1 MRMKILYITSHY
13 NPFDVSTG
21 SGQRYNLLLRAC
33 AQIGEVDV
41 VTFTDG
47 VKSEFSGVKVIYSHS
62 VPLRLY
68 EGRTNRFKRLLRPW
82 TLYSFFE
89 KDTKRAAIVEDIFKR
104 NNYDLIVT
112 RYIPIACQCGLLK
125 YAEKLVID
133 VDDDPID
140 VQLTLSKNAHTRR
153 AQLYYRIL
161 ARLMDHAI
169 KAFLNKVHFAFFP
182 NAMQMRGKR
191 VAYLPNVPYYEIEP
205 LSIPKADNHRI
216 FFVGDLR
223 YKPNVLG
230 IEHFV
235 EVIFPSIK
243 ERVSDAELF
252 IAGRNYGEEW
262 TSKMEQVNGVHVLGF
277 VEDLRKEYEKS
288 AICVVPVY
296 SGAGTNIKV
305 LEALRM
311 NRACVVSEEATR
323 GFMNIL
329 EDGKDYLVAQND
341 EQFIENVCMLLQ
353 DSEYANSLAQQGLET
368 LNQHY
373 SIEAFNLIVKKA
385 LIL

>member
-1 MRMKILYITSHY
+1 MKILFITSHY

-41 VTFTDG
+41 VTFSEG
-47 VKSEFSGVKVIYSHS
+47 VESNISGVKVMYSHYI
-62 VPLRLY
+62 PLKQY
-68 EGRTNRFKRLLRPW
+68 GGRINRFKRLLRPW

-89 KDTKRAAIVEDIFKR
+89 KDAKRSAIIEDIIKR

-112 RYIPIACQCGLLK
+112 RYIPIACECGLLK
-125 YAEKLVID
+125 YSDKLVID

-140 VQLTLSKNAHTRR
+140 VQLTLSKNAHTKR

-161 ARLMDHAI
+161 SRLMDHAI
-169 KAFLNKVHFAFFP
+169 NSFLHKVYFAFFP

-205 LSIPKADNHRI
+205 LPIPKANNHRI

-223 YKPNVLG
+223 YTPNILG

-235 EVIFPSIK
+235 TAIFPKIN
-243 ERVSDAELF
+243 ECVSDAELF
-252 IAGRNYGEEW
+252 IAGRNYGIEW
-262 TSKMEQVNGVHVLGF
+262 QRKLENVNGVHVLGF

-288 AICVVPVY
+288 NVCVVPIY

-329 EDGKDYLVAQND
+329 EGGKDYLVAHND
-341 EQFIENVCMLLQ
+341 EQFIEKVCLLLQ
-353 DSEYANSLAQQGLET
+353 DSEYANSLAQQGMET
-368 LNQHY
+368 LKQHY
-373 SIEAFNLIVKKA
+373 SIESFNSIVKNA
-385 LIL
+385 LIN

>member
-41 VTFTDG
+41 VIFSEG
-47 VKSEFSGVKVIYSHS
+47 VESNISGVKVIYSHHI
-62 VPLRLY
+62 PLKQY
-68 EGRTNRFKRLLRPW
+68 GGRTNRFKRLLRPW

-89 KDTKRAAIVEDIFKR
+89 KDFKRSAIIADIIKR

-112 RYIPIACQCGLLK
+112 RYIPIACECGLLK
-125 YAEKLVID
+125 YRDKLVVD

-140 VQLTLSKNAHTRR
+140 VQLTLSKNARTKR

-161 ARLMDHAI
+161 AKLMDHAI
-169 KAFLNKVHFAFFP
+169 NAFLNKVHFAFFP

-205 LSIPKADNHRI
+205 LPILRVNSHRI
-216 FFVGDLR
+216 LFVGDLR

-235 EVIFPSIK
+235 TTIFPKIK
-243 ERVSDAELF
+243 ECVSDAELF
-252 IAGRNYGEEW
+252 IAGRNYGIEW
-262 TSKMEQVNGVHVLGF
+262 QHKLENVEGVHVLGF
-277 VEDLRKEYEKS
+277 VDDLRKEYEMS
-288 AICVVPVY
+288 NVCVVPVY

-323 GFMNIL
+323 GFLNIF
-329 EDGKDYLVAQND
+329 EDGKDYLVAYND
-341 EQFIENVCMLLQ
+341 GQFISKVCLLLQ
-353 DSEYANSLAQQGLET
+353 NREFATSLAQQGFLT

-373 SIEAFNLIVKKA
+373 SIQTFNSIVEKA
-385 LIL
+385 LIN

>member
-1 MRMKILYITSHY
+1 MKILYITSHF

-33 AQIGEVDV
+33 AQIGKVDV
-41 VTFTDG
+41 ATFSEG
-47 VKSEFSGVKVIYSHS
+47 VESDISGVKVIYSHFI
-62 VPLRLY
+62 PLKRY
-68 EGRTNRFKRLLRPW
+68 GGRINRFKRLLRPW

-89 KDTKRAAIVEDIFKR
+89 KDFKRSAIIEDIIKR

-112 RYIPIACQCGLLK
+112 RYIPIACECGLLK
-125 YAEKLVID
+125 YVDKLVID

-140 VQLTLSKNAHTRR
+140 VQLTLSKNAHTKR
-153 AQLYYRIL
+153 AQLYYRLL
-161 ARLMDHAI
+161 ARLMNHAL
-169 KAFLNKVHFAFFP
+169 KTFLNKVNFAFFS

-205 LSIPKADNHRI
+205 LPIPNANHHRI

-223 YKPNVLG
+223 YTPNVLG

-235 EVIFPSIK
+235 TAIFPKIK
-243 ERVSDAELF
+243 ECVSDAELF
-252 IAGRNYGEEW
+252 IAGRNYGIDWRCKLEN
-262 TSKMEQVNGVHVLGF
+262 VNGVHVLGF
-277 VEDLRKEYEKS
+277 VQDLRKEYEES
-288 AICVVPVY
+288 NVCVVPVY

-323 GFMNIL
+323 GFLNIF
-329 EDGKDYLVAQND
+329 EDGKDYLVAYND
-341 EQFIENVCMLLQ
+341 GQFISKVCLLLQ
-353 DSEYANSLAQQGLET
+353 NREFATSLPQQGFLT

-373 SIEAFNLIVKKA
+373 SIQTFNSIVEKA
-385 LIL
+385 LIN

>member
-1 MRMKILYITSHY
+1 MKILYITSHY

-21 SGQRYNLLLRAC
+21 SGQRYNLLMRAC
-33 AQIGEVDV
+33 AQVGEVDV
-41 VTFTDG
+41 VTFANG
-47 VKSEFSGVKVIYSHS
+47 VESDFSGVKVIYSHS

-89 KDTKRAAIVEDIFKR
+89 KDSNRSAIIEDIIKR
-104 NNYDLIVT
+104 NKYDLIVT
-112 RYIPIACQCGLLK
+112 RYIPIACECGLLK

-140 VQLTLSKNAHTRR
+140 VQLTLSKNAHTKR

-205 LSIPKADNHRI
+205 LSVPRADNHRI

-235 EVIFPSIK
+235 TTIFPKIK
-243 ERVSDAELF
+243 ECVSDAELF
-252 IAGRNYGEEW
+252 IGGRNYGIDW
-262 TSKMEQVNGVHVLGF
+262 QRKMENVKGVHVLGF
-277 VEDLRKEYEKS
+277 VQDLRMEYEKS
-288 AICVVPVY
+288 NVCVVPVY

-323 GFMNIL
+323 GFMNIF
-329 EDGKDYLVAQND
+329 EDGKDYMVAHND
-341 EQFIENVCMLLQ
+341 EEFNGKVCLLLQ
-353 DSEYANSLAQQGLET
+353 NSELASSIAQQGHQT
-368 LNQHY
+368 LSQHY
-373 SIEAFNLIVKKA
+373 SIQTFNSIVKNA
-385 LIL
+385 LING

>member
-1 MRMKILYITSHY
+1 MKILYVTSHF

-21 SGQRYNLLLRAC
+21 AGQRYNLLLRAC
-33 AQIGEVDV
+33 AQVGEVDV
-41 VTFTDG
+41 VTFSEG
-47 VKSEFSGVKVIYSHS
+47 VESDISGVKVIYSHYQ
-62 VPLRLY
+62 PLKQY

-89 KDTKRAAIVEDIFKR
+89 KDSKRSATIEDIIKS
-104 NNYDLIVT
+104 NSYDLIVT
-112 RYIPIACQCGLLK
+112 RYIPIACECGLLK
-125 YAEKLVID
+125 YVDKLVID

-153 AQLYYRIL
+153 ARLYYRLL
-161 ARLMDHAI
+161 ARLMDHALNV
-169 KAFLNKVHFAFFP
+169 FLNKVNFAFFP
-182 NAMQMRGKR
+182 NAMQMRGQR

-205 LSIPKADNHRI
+205 LSEPKADNHRI

-223 YKPNVLG
+223 YTPNVLG

-235 EVIFPSIK
+235 TAIFPKIK
-243 ERVSDAELF
+243 ECVSEAELF
-252 IAGRNYGEEW
+252 IAGRNYGIDWQHKLENI
-262 TSKMEQVNGVHVLGF
+262 KGVHVLGF
-277 VEDLRKEYEKS
+277 VSDLRKEYEES
-288 AICVVPVY
+288 NVCVVPVY

-311 NRACVVSEEATR
+311 NRVCVVSEEATR

-329 EDGKDYLVAQND
+329 EDGKDYLVANND
-341 EQFIENVCMLLQ
+341 EQFISKVCFLLKNR
-353 DSEYANSLAQQGLET
+353 EFAASLAQQGFLT

-373 SIEAFNLIVKKA
+373 SIQTFNSIVKKA
-385 LIL
+385 LID